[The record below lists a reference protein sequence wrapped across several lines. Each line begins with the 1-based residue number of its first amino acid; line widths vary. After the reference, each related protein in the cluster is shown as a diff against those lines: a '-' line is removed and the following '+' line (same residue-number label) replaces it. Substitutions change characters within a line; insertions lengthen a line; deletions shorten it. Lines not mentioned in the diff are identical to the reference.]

1 MGRDDIKSLYYPS
14 QISHLCVVTC
24 LGNMQDGLADGYV
37 VRDAGAAEKR
47 IVRGIEK
54 KGRT

>member
-47 IVRGIEK
+47 IARGIEK